1 MASKKAGRL
10 AGLAA
15 LAGLAYMANKK
26 GEGKTPDAVKSDSKN
41 ESKSK
46 SYDRDT
52 DTGVD
57 AMASDAAKKPAADL
71 GEIRDEEGRL
81 STLRR
86 NTETGEMY
94 DPIGSTSGKSAAAKV
109 ATRPKAPIVSAA
121 KAPAASTAMPEGAFR
136 GIRSETKPEGAY
148 RGTRSDSQAAKDAE
162 QAKLTSSYKPRRPDV
177 KLRDA
182 DYQYPATGE
191 SGAFTNKQLK
201 RFGAEERPESEEQK
215 IFGKKRGGVV
225 KKMASGGMTSSA
237 SKRADGIAS
246 KGKTR
251 GRMC

>member
-26 GEGKTPDAVKSDSKN
+26 GETKTPDAVKS

-46 SYDRDT
+46 GPDRDT

-57 AMASDAAKKPAADL
+57 AMASDAAKKPAVDL
-71 GEIRDEEGRL
+71 GEIRDEAGTL
-81 STLRR
+81 SKLRR

-94 DPIGSTSGKSAAAKV
+94 DPTGSTSGKSAAAKV

-121 KAPAASTAMPEGAFR
+121 KAPAASTAMPEGAYR
-136 GIRSETKPEGAY
+136 GVRSETKPEGAY
-148 RGTRSDSQAAKDAE
+148 RGTRSDSQAAKNAE
-162 QAKLTSSYKPRRPDV
+162 QAKLMSSYKPRKPDV
-177 KLRDA
+177 KLRDTRLIYNNDPDDQA
-182 DYQYPATGE
+182 LYA
-191 SGAFTNKQLK
+191 NKTLR
-201 RFGAEERPESEEQK
+201 RFGAEERPESEEQE

>member
-15 LAGLAYMANKK
+15 LAGLAYMNKDK
-26 GEGKTPDAVKSDSKN
+26 LFGAKDATKDAVKS
-41 ESKSK
+41 ESKSESK
-46 SYDRDT
+46 SRDT

-57 AMASDAAKKPAADL
+57 VMPSYAAKKPAEDL
-71 GEIRDEEGRL
+71 GEIRDEAGTL

-109 ATRPKAPIVSAA
+109 DTRPKAPSVSAA
-121 KAPAASTAMPEGAFR
+121 KAPAASTAMPEGAYR
-136 GIRSETKPEGAY
+136 GVRSETKPEGAY

-182 DYQYPATGE
+182 DYQYPATGK

-201 RFGAEERPESEEQK
+201 RFGAEERSESEEQEM
-215 IFGKKRGGVV
+215 FGKKRGGVV
-225 KKMASGGMTSSA
+225 KKMASGGMA
-237 SKRADGIAS
+237 SKRGDGIAS

-251 GRMC
+251 CKMY